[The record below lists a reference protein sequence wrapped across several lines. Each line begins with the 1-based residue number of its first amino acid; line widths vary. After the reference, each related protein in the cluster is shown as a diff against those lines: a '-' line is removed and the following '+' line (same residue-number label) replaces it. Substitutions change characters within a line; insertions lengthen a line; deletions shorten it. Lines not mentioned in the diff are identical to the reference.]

1 MKHKD
6 AISKWIGSINWKV
19 GNFST
24 LPIFFGTIMAL
35 IDIGMMTCAKLV
47 STGKLTEG
55 FGTLLGIGLY
65 APQVLVFI
73 RALDYEGMA
82 ATNLIWNL
90 ISNIIVT
97 LEGVIMFGESV
108 KGLRWLGIAM
118 SVVSLALLAYTE
130 KE

>member
-19 GNFST
+19 GNFSF

-35 IDIGMMTCAKLV
+35 IDIGMMTTAKLI
-47 STGKLTEG
+47 STGKITEG

-73 RALDYEGMA
+73 RAMDYEGMA
-82 ATNLIWNL
+82 VTNLIWNM
-90 ISNIIVT
+90 ISDIIVT
-97 LEGVIMFGESV
+97 LEGVIMFKESI
-108 KGLRWLGIAM
+108 KGMRWLGIIM
-118 SVVSLALLAYTE
+118 SIFSLGLLAYTE
-130 KE
+130 D

>member
-1 MKHKD
+1 
-6 AISKWIGSINWKV
+6 
-19 GNFST
+19 
-24 LPIFFGTIMAL
+24 MAL
-35 IDIGMMTCAKLV
+35 IDIGMMTSAKLV

-118 SVVSLALLAYTE
+118 SVVSLGLLAYTE